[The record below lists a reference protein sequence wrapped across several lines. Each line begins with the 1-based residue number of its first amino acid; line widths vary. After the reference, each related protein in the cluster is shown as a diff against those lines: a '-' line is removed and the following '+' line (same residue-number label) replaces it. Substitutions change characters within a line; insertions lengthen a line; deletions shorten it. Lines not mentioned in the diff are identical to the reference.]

1 MTTIEELQSMDQAA
15 LVAWLL
21 EDSERDHPRC
31 VEVYAE
37 VLAAA
42 KAGELPA
49 DFVARWMTANR
60 EAARRL
66 LAEAEQL
73 ERFDRTRKAGIR
85 GVVDGGR
92 V

>member
-49 DFVARWMTANR
+49 DFAARWMTANR

-66 LAEAEQL
+66 LAEADQL
-73 ERFDRTRKAGIR
+73 GKYSRCRKARISN
-85 GVVDGGR
+85 VVQGGKQ
-92 V
+92 